1 MSQDRRWP
9 LVSVIIPT
17 FNGERFLAQTI
28 ESVLA
33 QTYPNVET
41 VLVDDGSTD
50 ATPQVARRFGDRV
63 RYVRQQNQGVAAARN
78 KAIFMAH
85 GDLVAFLDH
94 DDLWRA
100 EKLEKQV
107 GVFLE
112 EPSADVCFTELQNV
126 NEEGIALPGGHS
138 RKKSHMLRSLI
149 KQGKLLK
156 GGGALLPMKDFL
168 VGLMEL
174 PLVPTPSG
182 VMVRKAA
189 LVEIGG
195 FDVRFRCAEDWDLWL
210 RLAVRHPFAYIPDVL
225 CHYRHHPRQ
234 LTQQGTQV
242 LDSALVVAEG
252 CLRSPEMRQ
261 LVGGEVILSRLASLH
276 DRCATVLVIQGE
288 MRKARV
294 HYLAAFRAR
303 PKSVSLAL
311 WAATFCAPIAARL
324 LDRRQKGWDETD
336 LSEEQEDAG

>member
-1 MSQDRRWP
+1 
-9 LVSVIIPT
+9 VVIAV
-17 FNGERFLAQTI
+17 FNGERFLAQAI

-33 QTYPNVET
+33 QMYPNVET
-41 VLVDDGSTD
+41 ILVDDGSTD
-50 ATPQVARRFGDRV
+50 ATPQVTLRFGDRI
-63 RYVRQQNQGVAAARN
+63 RYVRQQNQGAAAARN
-78 KAIFMAH
+78 KAISLAR

-112 EPSADVCFTELQNV
+112 EPSADVCFTHFQNV
-126 NEEGIALPGGHS
+126 NEEGIALPGGES
-138 RKKSHMLRSLI
+138 REKARTLRSLMEH
-149 KQGKLLK
+149 GRPLK

-168 VGLMEL
+168 MGLMKL

-189 LVEIGG
+189 LAEIGG
-195 FDVRFRCAEDWDLWL
+195 FDLRKGCAEDWDLWL

-225 CHYRHHPRQ
+225 YHYRHHSRQ

-242 LDSALVVAEG
+242 LDSALVVAEA
-252 CLRSPEMRQ
+252 CLRSPEMRRRI
-261 LVGGEVILSRLASLH
+261 GCKVILSRLASLH
-276 DRCATVLVIQGE
+276 DRCATVLAIRGE

-294 HYLAAFRAR
+294 HYLAALRAR
-303 PKSVSLAL
+303 PKSVSLVL
-311 WAATFCAPIAARL
+311 WAATFCAPITARL
-324 LDRRQKGWDETD
+324 LDWRQKGWDETD
-336 LSEEQEDAG
+336 LSENQEDAGR